1 MRQDGRH
8 HLPGEAEFILEPAAL
23 AFLAALRQLAP
34 EIIDI
39 VLRLAGDLE
48 RDRLVELEMRAA
60 IERDEALPF
69 NLKPTVM
76 TEPASMPCVS
86 WPALP

>member
-8 HLPGEAEFILEPAAL
+8 HLPGEAEFILEPAAP
-23 AFLAALRQLAP
+23 AFLAAFRQLAP
-34 EIIDI
+34 EIIDL
-39 VLRLAGDLE
+39 VLRLASDLE

-60 IERDEALPF
+60 IERDEALPSTS
-69 NLKPTVM
+69 NATVM

-86 WPALP
+86 CPALP